1 MQKKE
6 EILETKNT
14 NECRIKKI
22 KKTVQNYKKIRKQ
35 KYTKKLC
42 KNSKWHVIHI
52 TIPWGFTNCGFQHTG
67 SATPL
72 SAM

>member
-42 KNSKWHVIHI
+42 
-52 TIPWGFTNCGFQHTG
+52 
-67 SATPL
+67 
-72 SAM
+72 